1 VNDLW
6 TRAGRVWR
14 VMRSDPAT
22 AAGADGV
29 TLVVAHNAINQ
40 ALLCTA
46 LGVGAEA
53 GFRAVTWPNGGAIEL
68 DWMDGADR
76 AVWRWIWPE
85 PEHSGWLSTLPADS
99 ERQDVFG

>member
-1 VNDLW
+1 MVAARRLWKEEPHAFTLSGGFEPVNDLW
-6 TRAGRVWR
+6 TRAGRTWR

-46 LGVGAEA
+46 LGVGVQT
-53 GFRAVTWPNGGAIEL
+53 GFRALTWPN
-68 DWMDGADR
+68 W
-76 AVWRWIWPE
+76 
-85 PEHSGWLSTLPADS
+85 
-99 ERQDVFG
+99 